1 VVPEILRQ
9 WYHEYKTK
17 VRWVNRELIE
27 TYYKSHPKKDEYYT
41 GFFERIKWRDLWD
54 NELWNRLTLSEQ
66 RGPTLEYFGK
76 PKDSLPLRVPLN
88 TPPEEVRHMSPR
100 LDSDSSGMEV
110 ARQCVTTALLRLF
123 VGNCMWQHAVS
134 YQREFEA
141 ERKITGILL
150 DFKYSGYDMISEFN
164 EAVLTASA
172 VLTNSVISVL
182 EEQPI
187 SRTEREAIAKHDK
200 IVEILNGLSFNRLEA
215 KIVEPPDDF
224 DLEQSFEWLRNVSS
238 NLDISSREMARYLL
252 VWNWRLKS
260 LRSALDADN
269 EAKQVEHVLLEVIR
283 QCQAKRDLFHLWSKA
298 EWRQATLNLVKL
310 RAESVRRVAQLL
322 PLDEQRI
329 EEVIREVPKF
339 DALLSRRHERL
350 SVALLRVT
358 RKEIVTA
365 LDDKLSFDSK
375 NHDLTKRKIMSLESV
390 NSCLSSLRATRKRL
404 EDISTGAYNVP
415 SPSDDEAVI
424 TVVRHAA
431 VIRKI
436 PREPE
441 QKRYYN
447 FVGEAATYLR
457 SFEQKNK
464 ELLGLVRAR
473 NGFIRLETRNLWK
486 FIRRV
491 GSLEVSEAANAAFE
505 DGSMYAEV
513 VRIGDSAALSDFY
526 TNFLRE
532 GLQEE
537 AVECARLFIT
547 PKREN
552 EVLRTSNAFS
562 MTYNALRGT
571 FPSAV
576 AWGTSVPRATRL
588 HANLLQSTKFL
599 SRELRESNN
608 EKEKEEEPIVLS
620 GGIIPVTIDL
630 NAALI
635 NALEIKSQ
643 ERQIKAG
650 KYNLREVMI
659 FWACSRLAW
668 DSYLH
673 GTEESRRRIP
683 RPPSH

>member
-1 VVPEILRQ
+1 
-9 WYHEYKTK
+9 
-17 VRWVNRELIE
+17 
-27 TYYKSHPKKDEYYT
+27 
-41 GFFERIKWRDLWD
+41 
-54 NELWNRLTLSEQ
+54 
-66 RGPTLEYFGK
+66 
-76 PKDSLPLRVPLN
+76 
-88 TPPEEVRHMSPR
+88 
-100 LDSDSSGMEV
+100 
-110 ARQCVTTALLRLF
+110 
-123 VGNCMWQHAVS
+123 
-134 YQREFEA
+134 
-141 ERKITGILL
+141 
-150 DFKYSGYDMISEFN
+150 MISEFN

-491 GSLEVSEAANAAFE
+491 GSL
-505 DGSMYAEV
+505 
-513 VRIGDSAALSDFY
+513 
-526 TNFLRE
+526 
-532 GLQEE
+532 
-537 AVECARLFIT
+537 
-547 PKREN
+547 
-552 EVLRTSNAFS
+552 
-562 MTYNALRGT
+562 
-571 FPSAV
+571 
-576 AWGTSVPRATRL
+576 
-588 HANLLQSTKFL
+588 
-599 SRELRESNN
+599 
-608 EKEKEEEPIVLS
+608 
-620 GGIIPVTIDL
+620 
-630 NAALI
+630 
-635 NALEIKSQ
+635 
-643 ERQIKAG
+643 
-650 KYNLREVMI
+650 
-659 FWACSRLAW
+659 
-668 DSYLH
+668 
-673 GTEESRRRIP
+673 
-683 RPPSH
+683 